1 MISTNVCLCVC
12 LWVVWICV
20 KRQWSTLPVWHELAF
35 ILIRT
40 VCELQVPKRPRPL
53 QKVSTYG

>member
-1 MISTNVCLCVC
+1 MISITVC
-12 LWVVWICV
+12 LWVVWICI

-40 VCELQVPKRPRPL
+40 WFELRRPERPF